1 MYTAVN
7 MHGILVCI
15 CRVKKVQVSSTKY
28 CKDDDVV
35 LDTDDDGEP
44 VLGRIKDV
52 YVLADEQCVFTI
64 ECLLVCFHSHYHAYK
79 IVDTA
84 NTIVVTPDT
93 LLSYHPHNTHTCFSP
108 SLSQSQFVGNGCM
121 ISPDY

>member
-7 MHGILVCI
+7 MYGILVCI
-15 CRVKKVQVSSTKY
+15 CSVKQVQVSSTKY
-28 CKDDDVV
+28 RKDDVVV

-64 ECLLVCFHSHYHAYK
+64 QCLLVCFHSHYHAYE
-79 IVDTA
+79 IVGTA
-84 NTIVVTPDT
+84 NTIVVTPDK
-93 LLSYHPHNTHTCFSP
+93 LLSHHPHNTHTCFSV
-108 SLSQSQFVGNGCM
+108 SLSQSQFVCLKQHHM
-121 ISPDY
+121 YV